1 MKCEFAR
8 SKVSHSHFWSVL
20 LEQFSKLLQIMF
32 FSKLH
37 GRVAWSLK
45 CHVLIVLLLSVTVRG
60 RMLNS
65 KYVGVWR
72 AAKCKNTFT
81 TMSKFIN
88 FNATREITDLCCWIR
103 I

>member
-1 MKCEFAR
+1 MG
-8 SKVSHSHFWSVL
+8 VL
-20 LEQFSKLLQIMF
+20 LGLSE
-32 FSKLH
+32 
-37 GRVAWSLK
+37 

-88 FNATREITDLCCWIR
+88 FNAPKDMYQETMSGVGQTIKQ
-103 I
+103 

>member
-1 MKCEFAR
+1 MKCESSDQKYHILISER
-8 SKVSHSHFWSVL
+8 SLGTIFQVVTNYVF
-20 LEQFSKLLQIMF
+20 LET
-32 FSKLH
+32 
-37 GRVAWSLK
+37 AWACCLVSLK